1 MRVSFLK
8 IHNYRSIQTMAIKIP
23 QVCALVGPNN
33 SGKSNI
39 LRALKRVL
47 EKNWVKVDS
56 FNEDDVYGRVADND
70 IQISVQLEPP
80 VQYEKNRQ
88 KVEIHGIG
96 YRWTRYKIG
105 LSKGKRKLDDIILD
119 HRGET
124 PKIPEKPHTAG
135 VRSNMLPML
144 EIPTEVQAQI
154 PLIYIGTNRSLK
166 EHLPGAR
173 NSLLGQL
180 LKGIDE
186 DLRSGKETLTIRD
199 SDGNPIADT
208 RLNHFNT
215 LMCRAMDTLRTESFQ
230 SLEATIKKHV
240 LEHLGMDPDADVD
253 KLDFHFEPFD
263 TKDFF
268 EMLDLRVKDES
279 GFSISATE
287 LGEGLQ
293 NAMVLAILRAFE
305 STQKKGAILLI
316 EEPEMFL
323 HPQMQRSLYKTLR
336 EIGKNNQVIY
346 TTHSPH
352 FVSVPEYS
360 DVLIVRK
367 GPKGTEVVASDL
379 PLDDVRREKF
389 RKELD
394 PERNELFFANRVL
407 FVEGDTE
414 KLALPEFAARRG
426 LDLDKMGVT
435 IVEVGGKKGLKA
447 MAEVAIS
454 FGIPSGVLFDRD
466 SRDFKDDRDQEE
478 ITNKELL
485 GLAPEGS
492 PHAAWMMEK
501 DYEAVVRSVTGEKL
515 YQTLCM
521 AYPGISKAVKGRLIA
536 ADARTPIPPQIDKV
550 LNWATGVQPGEG
562 TPA

>member
-8 IHNYRSIQTMAIKIP
+8 VQNYRSIQSMAIKIP

-56 FNEDDVYGRVADND
+56 FNEDEVYGRIPDND

-105 LSKGKRKLDDIILD
+105 PSKGKRRLVDIILD

-124 PKIPEKPHTAG
+124 PKIPEKPHTSG
-135 VRSNMLPML
+135 VRSNMLPLL
-144 EIPTEVQAQI
+144 EIPAEVQTQI

-186 DLRSGKETLTIRD
+186 ELRSGKETLTIRD
-199 SDGNPIADT
+199 HDGNPIEDS
-208 RLNHFNT
+208 RLNHFNR
-215 LMCRAMDTLRTESFQ
+215 LMCRAMDTLRTQNFQ
-230 SLEATIKKHV
+230 SLETTIKKHV

-279 GFSISATE
+279 GISISATE
-287 LGEGLQ
+287 LGDGLQ
-293 NAMVLAILRAFE
+293 NAMVLAILRVFE

-323 HPQMQRSLYKTLR
+323 HPQMQRSLYKTLC

-352 FVSVPEYS
+352 FVSVPEYN
-360 DVLIVRK
+360 DVLVVRK
-367 GPKGTEVVASDL
+367 GLKGTEVKASDHV
-379 PLDDVRREKF
+379 LDEPTKLRMQQ
-389 RKELD
+389 ELD
-394 PERNELFFANRVL
+394 PERNELFFARKVL
-407 FVEGDTE
+407 VVEGDTE
-414 KLALPEFAARRG
+414 KLTLPVYAKRMG
-426 LDLDKMGVT
+426 IDLDAAGVSILEAT
-435 IVEVGGKKGLKA
+435 GKNNLLVFA
-447 MAEVAIS
+447 RIS
-454 FGIPSGVLFDRD
+454 ASLGIPTGILFDID
-466 SRDFKDDRDQEE
+466 KEPDTEKNSELYSFQEE
-478 ITNKELL
+478 
-485 GLAPEGS
+485 GPERRVWAS
-492 PHAAWMMEK
+492 NHDFEAEMRRVMSDVVYEK
-501 DYEAVVRSVTGEKL
+501 KCCHLS
-515 YQTLCM
+515 
-521 AYPGISKAVKGRLIA
+521 GISKKLKPVRIA
-536 ADARTPIPPQIDKV
+536 EDETYEIPEIFQHALRWLADREESA
-550 LNWATGVQPGEG
+550 
-562 TPA
+562 